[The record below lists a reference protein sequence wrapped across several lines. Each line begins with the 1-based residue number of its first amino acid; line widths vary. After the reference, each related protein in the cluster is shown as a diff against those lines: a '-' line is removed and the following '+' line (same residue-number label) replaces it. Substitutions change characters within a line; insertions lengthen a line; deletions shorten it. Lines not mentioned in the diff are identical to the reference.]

1 VRVNPIAVEVTM
13 PKVMFNWITASA
25 WVP

>member
-1 VRVNPIAVEVTM
+1 VRVSPIAVEVIM